1 MEGLGKTALARL
13 VCEAVTE
20 GQLFDETVWISVS
33 DDFEEFSVL
42 GEMLKTLGEHMA
54 GTVDNIGETLEHL
67 SKELEGRR
75 FLLVLDDVW
84 NEDVDKWDGFKNC
97 SLKVSGS
104 NGSDVLVT
112 ARSGHAAYI
121 KLYNLQT

>member
-1 MEGLGKTALARL
+1 
-13 VCEAVTE
+13 
-20 GQLFDETVWISVS
+20 
-33 DDFEEFSVL
+33 
-42 GEMLKTLGEHMA
+42 MLKTLGEHMA

-67 SKELEGRR
+67 SKELEERR

-84 NEDVDKWDGFKNC
+84 NEDVDKWDGLKNC
-97 SLKVSGS
+97 SLKFSGS

-121 KLYNLQT
+121 KLYNLQTLRHIECTSVEIYCLKLLTCCLKTSSAHVLFLSLLE